1 MRTASLVAEA
11 QPTVA
16 ERSASSTRI
25 VAIDAL
31 RGVALILMALDHS
44 AFFVGASLQAE
55 SYGGQP
61 VALQSAVYWLSGL
74 LTNLASPIF
83 FFLGGYSLALY
94 AAAQARRGQSPQATT
109 RFMLIRALVILV
121 LDLTICAW
129 FWSGAMPYVHVLTSI
144 AAAMLILAG
153 LRQLLTPNQI
163 GIVALVTLLFHQG
176 WVGASADDLLNN
188 APQTFW
194 QAFWFT
200 YSYDTTPALGFAVLG
215 WGPLLWL
222 GYAVGNRQDQP
233 ALRQPQRWVQIGLG
247 LLILWAVLR
256 LAGSFGDLGSFR
268 AIGDSPVH
276 LLIMSKAPPSLSYFA
291 FNLGFAALI
300 LAWTY
305 ANPHLFTTGWL
316 RWLPMVGQVSLFF
329 YVTHIIVY
337 HFVALVMQQLPLS
350 GPRIIWGYTAWL
362 IGLTILIPLG
372 YWYRKQRKRYP
383 RWLSYL

>member
-1 MRTASLVAEA
+1 MSAASLVVEA
-11 QPTVA
+11 QSNVA
-16 ERSASSTRI
+16 ERRASSARI

-61 VALQSAVYWLSGL
+61 VVLQSAVYWLSGL

-83 FFLGGYSLALY
+83 FFLGGYSLTLY
-94 AAAQARRGQSPQATT
+94 AAAQARRGQPPQATT

-129 FWSGAMPYVHVLTSI
+129 FWSGATPYVHVLTSI

-222 GYAVGNRQDQP
+222 GYALGNWQDHP
-233 ALRQPQRWVQIGLG
+233 AWRQPQRWVQIGLG

-350 GPRIIWGYTAWL
+350 GPRIIWGYIAWL
-362 IGLTILIPLG
+362 IGLTILIPTG